1 MKKILFLLVFI
12 FISSSSF
19 AQIILNKRI
28 TKKGG
33 KLAMVVSTGEI
44 KKTEEKSI
52 IEGFDI
58 TEIQDEYIQIQLGK
72 RYHLLSTSKHKNIKI
87 SSHRKKK
94 YWNVYDGDK
103 LIPLQDEIDVL
114 NFFNKYGFEY
124 FKQNTTSSSGSVS
137 VPSTS
142 YSSITTT
149 GGGYSL
155 TGSSITTTGGG
166 YSLTTN
172 TATPS
177 ISIPFSS
184 SSTSITLKNN
194 NN

>member
-1 MKKILFLLVFI
+1 MKKLLFLLVFI

-19 AQIILNKRI
+19 AQIIVNKRI
-28 TKKGG
+28 TKKGK
-33 KLAMVVSTGEI
+33 KLVMVVSTGEI
-44 KKTEEKSI
+44 KKQDEEFI

-58 TEIQDEYIQIQLGK
+58 TEIQDEYIEIQLGK

-87 SSHRKKK
+87 GAHWKKK

-155 TGSSITTTGGG
+155 TTT
-166 YSLTTN
+166 